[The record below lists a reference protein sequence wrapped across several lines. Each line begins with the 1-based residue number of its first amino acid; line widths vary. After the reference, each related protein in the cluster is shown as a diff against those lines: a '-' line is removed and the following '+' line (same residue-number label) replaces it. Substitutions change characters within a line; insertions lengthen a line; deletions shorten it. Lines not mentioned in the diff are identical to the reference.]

1 MTAATPDDRAVAR
14 VLTDRIPGL
23 LPRPELVHSYPAYT
37 RIIIQSR
44 PQSVNRLQSMK
55 NLLLD

>member
-23 LPRPELVHSYPAYT
+23 RPRPELVHSYP
-37 RIIIQSR
+37 
-44 PQSVNRLQSMK
+44 
-55 NLLLD
+55 

>member
-23 LPRPELVHSYPAYT
+23 LPRPELV
-37 RIIIQSR
+37 SR
-44 PQSVNRLQSMK
+44 STDSK
-55 NLLLD
+55 A

>member
-23 LPRPELVHSYPAYT
+23 LPRPELVHSYHT
-37 RIIIQSR
+37 L
-44 PQSVNRLQSMK
+44 V
-55 NLLLD
+55 